1 MEKPLIYLDS
11 DFAIACLTRSLRTA
25 GLCEQAEQLHGVTVS
40 NADSARYAHRLIV
53 ALPATE
59 LIEEDRR
66 GALEMLSFAVQGSMM
81 TQVQAPIELC

>member
-11 DFAIACLTRSLRTA
+11 DFAISCLARSLRTA
-25 GLCEQAEQLHGVTVS
+25 GLCEQAEQLHGITVS

-53 ALPATE
+53 ALPPTA

-81 TQVQAPIELC
+81 APVQAPIELC